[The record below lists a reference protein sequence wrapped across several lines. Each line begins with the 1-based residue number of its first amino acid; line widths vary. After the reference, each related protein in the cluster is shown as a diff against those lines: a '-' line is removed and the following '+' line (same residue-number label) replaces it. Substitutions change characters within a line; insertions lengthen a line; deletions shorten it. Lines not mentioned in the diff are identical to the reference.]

1 MGAITRTLANN
12 ITTGGVILPSGINN
26 TSISNVTAMPA
37 GVGGKV
43 LQVSQNIHTFSFNTS
58 SSTYVDTGMTTTV
71 MTPAST
77 SSKFL
82 ITFNVIPHANNGTYS
97 NVTANFAIYK
107 SVGGGAYSSI
117 ETEMN
122 RFRFENTGGLYDGTQ
137 MINLLHSPSTTST
150 VQFKLYMRSLSGL
163 PYLNPNGLDDM
174 TSTLM
179 EISG

>member
-1 MGAITRTLANN
+1 MALSKIDAANFL
-12 ITTGGVILPSGINN
+12 TGTIPSTNVAN
-26 TSISNVTAMPA
+26 ASLSSVTALPA

-82 ITFNVIPHANNGTYS
+82 ITFNVVLHANNAAYS

-122 RFRFENTGGLYDGTQ
+122 RFRFENTGGSYDGTQ

-150 VQFKLYMRSLSGL
+150 VQFKLYMRSLSGV
-163 PYLNPNGLDDM
+163 PYLNPNGSDDM

-179 EISG
+179 EIA

>member
-1 MGAITRTLANN
+1 MTSILKVDQLQDSGGNAIITSDGAGN
-12 ITTGGVILPSGINN
+12 ITTPGII
-26 TSISNVTAMPA
+26 T
-37 GVGGKV
+37 GKV

-82 ITFNVIPHANNGTYS
+82 ITFNTVIHANNGAYS

-137 MINLLHSPSTTST
+137 VINLLHSPSTTST
-150 VQFKLYMRSLSGL
+150 VQFKLYMRSLSGV
-163 PYLNPNGLDDM
+163 PYLNPNGSDDM

-179 EISG
+179 EIA